1 MEETAPRSPNLKT
14 CGEFISNYVYHGI
27 VHIIVPCVY
36 RTNFFQHFIIY
47 FREAHIIVGWK
58 YTTLYLFLKIETYN
72 TGPSTRGRD
81 PLPQFFLYKKFILFF
96 FCYFFSGDV
105 LLFQTWILILNVFL
119 NLNNY
124 SIFTL
129 EPRRFLSHLK
139 LSVIWNKILHLI
151 LIAAVKIRTVL
162 LKKTPIM

>member
-14 CGEFISNYVYHGI
+14 CVDFISNYVYHGI
-27 VHIIVPCVY
+27 VPYYSSMCIP
-36 RTNFFQHFIIY
+36 NQFFL
-47 FREAHIIVGWK
+47 
-58 YTTLYLFLKIETYN
+58 TLYYLFSWSTNNRSLKVYYTLSFLKDWDLQRSTVD
-72 TGPSTRGRD
+72 TGEGPPPSI
-81 PLPQFFLYKKFILFF
+81 FLYKKFILFF

-129 EPRRFLSHLK
+129 EPRRCLSHLK
-139 LSVIWNKILHLI
+139 LSVI
-151 LIAAVKIRTVL
+151 
-162 LKKTPIM
+162 